1 MTITAKNSREVYI
14 VMIIIFA
21 IGLAWNTYYV
31 HRIADERT
39 EILNLE
45 NKKINAEV
53 EDLNT
58 MLDSAQ
64 VSNYRLAQKY
74 FQLTQIMYTQ
84 DDVIKAIE
92 KNYEKQ
98 FKKLKDYDEASY
110 IPDVDTKQHIEFL
123 SSYKYSEY

>member
-1 MTITAKNSREVYI
+1 MTITAKNSKEVYI

-64 VSNYRLAQKY
+64 VNNYRLAQKY

-98 FKKLKDYDEASY
+98 FKKLKDYDEKDY
-110 IPDVDTKQHIEFL
+110 IPDVDTRQHIEFL
-123 SSYKYSEY
+123 SSYKYTEY

>member
-14 VMIIIFA
+14 IMIIIFA

-39 EILNLE
+39 EILSLE

-53 EDLNT
+53 EGLNT

-98 FKKLKDYDEASY
+98 FKKLKDYDEKDY
-110 IPDVDTKQHIEFL
+110 IPDVDTKQHIDFL
-123 SSYKYSEY
+123 SKYRYEEY